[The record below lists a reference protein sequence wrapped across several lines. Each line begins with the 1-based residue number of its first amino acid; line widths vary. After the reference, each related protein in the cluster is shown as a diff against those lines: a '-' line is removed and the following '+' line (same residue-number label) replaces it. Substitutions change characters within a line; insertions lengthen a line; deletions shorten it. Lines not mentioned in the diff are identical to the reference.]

1 MILNFKLQVMKNEI
15 LAEIRNKVNEYDKYF
30 FDFDGERIAT
40 DVLNLECE
48 TENYVFNLTLQ
59 VWIKDST
66 WYGYELDDTEV
77 MEFMVWDKC
86 GNDIDTDI
94 TDKEI
99 IEQIKIF

>member
-1 MILNFKLQVMKNEI
+1 MKEEI
-15 LAEIRNKVNEYDKYF
+15 LKEIFYQVNQYEKYF
-30 FDFDGERIAT
+30 FGFDGERIAT

-48 TENYVFNLTLQ
+48 TEHYVFNLTLQ

-66 WYGYELDDTEV
+66 WYGLELDDTEV
-77 MEFMVWDKC
+77 LEFMVWDKN

-99 IEQIKIF
+99 SNQIKIF